1 MARQPYFSGNYGSAL
16 AQIDTRPIMQGA
28 AAQAAAYQGIG
39 QNIGGAIEKY
49 GLMKE
54 KQKKQQANIKSTV
67 NFLDSLANQD
77 PDNAEQ
83 YEIMKAQLNDP
94 ETPLTTRNE
103 LADQGIKQLTLS
115 QQMRQR
121 KGLMDATSANT
132 ALARQTKDLND
143 ALKQSKV
150 AAAKSE
156 AKAKGIQATIAD
168 FKLEDW
174 KGLRPKEKELALSKL
189 LNELS
194 GEKFK
199 SKTLPREQSLAE
211 GDLDAKEDAQEVA
224 AIVDFERGG
233 PEGIAREQIE
243 EMKQKKQALAEN
255 LKLVI
260 AQIAN
265 INKKTEQLGKI
276 DPKDA
281 VTLQNLLAE
290 AEKFKAEAEKLRA
303 ETEAMGEL
311 TGGDAESVPEQAPIS
326 RIDVPAAAGGDIKGY
341 AVDAINSILGVFGE
355 PGFKDRRDET
365 TNLKSLS
372 AQLMPSLTKQISA
385 SGSVYTQEDMKGIL
399 PQPGDSNPLMQS
411 KLESLV
417 PLLRSRLE
425 EARIVYP
432 TARAGV
438 MKSNAIRVMKTMPSI
453 IAVLEESISQKNRR
467 PVNEEA
473 DRILEEA
480 GL

>member
-16 AQIDTRPIMQGA
+16 AQVDTRPIMQGA
-28 AAQAAAYQGIG
+28 AAQAAMYQGLG

-49 GLMKE
+49 GLNKE

-67 NFLDSLANQD
+67 NFLDSLTNQD

-83 YEIMKAQLNDP
+83 YEVMKAQLNDP

-103 LADQGIKQLTLS
+103 LADQGIKQLTIS
-115 QQMRQR
+115 QQMLQR
-121 KGLMDATSANT
+121 EGLMDATSANT
-132 ALARQTKDLND
+132 DLTRQTKGLNE
-143 ALKQSKV
+143 LLQKSKV
-150 AAAKSE
+150 DIAKSE
-156 AKAKGIQATIAD
+156 AELKGLHTTMKK
-168 FKLEDW
+168 FNLEDFM
-174 KGLRPKEKELALSKL
+174 GLRPEQQLLRLQKL
-189 LNELS
+189 KNELS
-194 GEKFK
+194 GEEFK
-199 SKTLPREQSLAE
+199 GKIQPRVQSLAE
-211 GDLDAKEDAQEVA
+211 GDLDAEEDAQEVA

-255 LKLVI
+255 VKYVS

-265 INKKTEQLGKI
+265 INKKTEQLGNI

-303 ETEAMGEL
+303 ETEAMSTL
-311 TGGDAESVPEQAPIS
+311 TEEDAESAPEQAPIS

-372 AQLMPSLTKQISA
+372 AQLMPSLIKQISA

-399 PQPGDSNPLMQS
+399 PQQGDSNPLMQS

-417 PLLRSRLE
+417 PLLQSRLE

-467 PVNEEA
+467 SDQEESE
-473 DRILEEA
+473 RIL
-480 GL
+480 GITPR

>member
-1 MARQPYFSGNYGSAL
+1 MARQPFFSGNYGSAL

-77 PDNAEQ
+77 PDNVEQ
-83 YEIMKAQLNDP
+83 YEVMKAQLNDP
-94 ETPLTTRNE
+94 ETPLTTRDE
-103 LADQGIKQLTLS
+103 LATSGIKQLTLS
-115 QQMRQR
+115 QQMLQR
-121 KGLMDATSANT
+121 KGLMDAQAQLNSLNKEINQYKKRDARTTSELNAAN
-132 ALARQTKDLND
+132 AKLAKRKEQI
-143 ALKQSKV
+143 
-150 AAAKSE
+150 SE
-156 AKAKGIQATIAD
+156 RVFFEQGGAEGVAKGQVKDI
-168 FKLEDW
+168 
-174 KGLRPKEKELALSKL
+174 
-189 LNELS
+189 
-194 GEKFK
+194 
-199 SKTLPREQSLAE
+199 
-211 GDLDAKEDAQEVA
+211 EDARKKVGQELTLVA
-224 AIVDFERGG
+224 S
-233 PEGIAREQIE
+233 
-243 EMKQKKQALAEN
+243 
-255 LKLVI
+255 
-260 AQIAN
+260 QIAN
-265 INKKTEQLGKI
+265 LNKKTEQLGKI

-290 AEKFKAEAEKLRA
+290 AEKFKAEAEKLRT
-303 ETEAMGEL
+303 ETEAMSTL
-311 TGGDAESVPEQAPIS
+311 TGEDAESAPEQAPI
-326 RIDVPAAAGGDIKGY
+326 RQIDVPAAAGGDIKGY
-341 AVDAINSILGVFGE
+341 AVDAVNSILGVFGE

-385 SGSVYTQEDMKGIL
+385 SGSVYTQEDMKRIL

-425 EARIVYP
+425 EAKIVYP

>member
-1 MARQPYFSGNYGSAL
+1 MARRPFFSGNYGSSL

-94 ETPLTTRNE
+94 EIPLTTRDE
-103 LADQGIKQLTLS
+103 LANQGIKQLTLS
-115 QQMRQR
+115 QQMLQR

-132 ALARQTKDLND
+132 ALTLQTKDLND

-150 AAAKSE
+150 DAANSE
-156 AKAKGIQATIAD
+156 AELKGFQATMEK
-168 FKLEDW
+168 FNLEDFM
-174 KGLRPKEKELALSKL
+174 KLRPKQQL
-189 LNELS
+189 LRLQRLKNELS
-194 GEKFK
+194 GE
-199 SKTLPREQSLAE
+199 
-211 GDLDAKEDAQEVA
+211 EVA
-224 AIVDFERGG
+224 TIVNLERGG

-255 LKLVI
+255 LKHVS
-260 AQIAN
+260 AQIAH

-290 AEKFKAEAEKLRA
+290 AEKFKAEAEKMRA

-311 TGGDAESVPEQAPIS
+311 TGGDAESVPEQASIRPP
-326 RIDVPAAAGGDIKGY
+326 DVAEAAGGDVAG
-341 AVDAINSILGVFGE
+341 VFQDVINSAFGVVGAS
-355 PGFKDRRDET
+355 GFEERHRET
-365 TNLKSLS
+365 ANLRALN
-372 AQLMPSLTKQISA
+372 AQLQPALTKAIS
-385 SGSVYTQEDMKGIL
+385 SQGSVYTQEKMDKIL
-399 PQPGDSNPLMQS
+399 PQPTDSNPAMQS

-417 PLLRSRLE
+417 PILVSKVEEAKIVAPNAKAGEQRSRALRILKTIPGIISALE
-425 EARIVYP
+425 
-432 TARAGV
+432 T
-438 MKSNAIRVMKTMPSI
+438 
-453 IAVLEESISQKNRR
+453 SISQKNRR

-480 GL
+480 GY